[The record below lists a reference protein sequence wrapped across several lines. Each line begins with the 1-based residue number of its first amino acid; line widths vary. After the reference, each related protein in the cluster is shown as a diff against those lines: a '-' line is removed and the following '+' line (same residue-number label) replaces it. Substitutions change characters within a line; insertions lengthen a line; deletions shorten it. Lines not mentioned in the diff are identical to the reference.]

1 MDRADLRL
9 QSRVYQPNQQ
19 LQQNVDHHTQEDLED
34 PAGPEAQVALGVQ
47 EDPVDPVDPKLLSLV
62 YQLNQPSQQSDQADQ
77 EAQEVREVLGD
88 LQVPEGPVGPVVRAG
103 LEVPVDQ
110 EGQVWF
116 IFVLRF
122 DENYGTLTSVHEL
135 GVLHMTPR

>member
-1 MDRADLRL
+1 M
-9 QSRVYQPNQQ
+9 
-19 LQQNVDHHTQEDLED
+19 
-34 PAGPEAQVALGVQ
+34 ALGVQ

-77 EAQEVREVLGD
+77 EAQEVREVLED

-103 LEVPVDQ
+103 LEVQVDQ

-116 IFVLRF
+116 IFVLKF
-122 DENYGTLTSVHEL
+122 VENCGKLTSVHEL

>member
-1 MDRADLRL
+1 M
-9 QSRVYQPNQQ
+9 
-19 LQQNVDHHTQEDLED
+19 
-34 PAGPEAQVALGVQ
+34 ALGVQ

-62 YQLNQPSQQSDQADQ
+62 YQLNQSSQQSDQADQ
-77 EAQEVREVLGD
+77 EAQED